1 MPKLLSQDQVEERV
15 ETVVAFVKMM
25 MDKGRS
31 VLNPSAPWMVVLA
44 HS

>member
-1 MPKLLSQDQVEERV
+1 
-15 ETVVAFVKMM
+15 VVAFVKMM

-44 HS
+44 HSWNKIAIDPVV